1 MAAPRKEE
9 AMSTTVTSV
18 DRDLYPAAG
27 VWEIDPAH
35 TTVEFV
41 ARHLMVS
48 KVRGRFDSFTGTIE
62 IGEDIV
68 DSVIEVDIDVASLTT
83 GSADRDAHLASTDFF
98 EAGEHPTIH
107 FASTAIEPAGP
118 DRPDGADWKMVGL
131 LTVRGVTKPVILDL
145 AYIGMGQDPWGNTK
159 AGFSLTGEIDREDWG
174 LTWNVAL
181 EGGGV
186 LVSKKVKL
194 EIETQIKQA

>member
-1 MAAPRKEE
+1 M
-9 AMSTTVTSV
+9 TTTTTAVGR
-18 DRDLYPAAG
+18 DRYPAAG
-27 VWEIDPAH
+27 AWEIDPAH

-62 IGEDIV
+62 IGEDVV
-68 DSVIEVDIDVASLTT
+68 DSVIEVDLDVTSLTT
-83 GSADRDAHLASTDFF
+83 GSPDRDAHLASADFF
-98 EAGEHPTIH
+98 EAGDHPP
-107 FASTAIEPAGP
+107 STSQARDRAGRCRLARQRP
-118 DRPDGADWKMVGL
+118 LDRDRSAHHPGRHQADHARPRVPRLRPGPLGQHQGRL
-131 LTVRGVTKPVILDL
+131 L
-145 AYIGMGQDPWGNTK
+145 A
-159 AGFSLTGEIDREDWG
+159 AGEVDREDWG

-194 EIETQIKQA
+194 EIETQIKQSVV

>member
-1 MAAPRKEE
+1 M
-9 AMSTTVTSV
+9 TTALTSV
-18 DRDLYPAAG
+18 ERDLYPAAG

-48 KVRGRFDSFTGTIE
+48 KVRGRFDSFTGSIE
-62 IGEDIV
+62 IGEDLV
-68 DSVIEVDIDVASLTT
+68 ASAIEVDIDVTSLTT
-83 GSADRDAHLASTDFF
+83 GSPDRDAHLASADFF
-98 EAGEHPTIH
+98 EAGDHPTIR
-107 FASTAIEPAGP
+107 FASTAIEP
-118 DRPDGADWKMVGL
+118 DGADWPDNAHWTVTGL
-131 LTVRGVTKPVILDL
+131 LTIRGVTQPVTLDL
-145 AYIGMGQDPWGNTK
+145 AYLGTGQDPWGNTK
-159 AGFSLTGEIDREDWG
+159 AGFSLTGEVDREDWG

-194 EIETQIKQA
+194 EIETQIKQR